1 MGWCIIYCAVNDA
14 EQRGIAIA
22 TSKPMGRSQVH
33 FPEREVKNR
42 RMVMELDKGWK
53 TWLCDKSAYGHTDN
67 APTVVDI
74 PHNWDDYYGYRQLTH
89 GNLHGT
95 AMYEKPSRWI
105 ILNFQFP
112 ILHSENVISFV
123 LREWERMPLLH

>member
-1 MGWCIIYCAVNDA
+1 
-14 EQRGIAIA
+14 
-22 TSKPMGRSQVH
+22 
-33 FPEREVKNR
+33 
-42 RMVMELDKGWK
+42 ME